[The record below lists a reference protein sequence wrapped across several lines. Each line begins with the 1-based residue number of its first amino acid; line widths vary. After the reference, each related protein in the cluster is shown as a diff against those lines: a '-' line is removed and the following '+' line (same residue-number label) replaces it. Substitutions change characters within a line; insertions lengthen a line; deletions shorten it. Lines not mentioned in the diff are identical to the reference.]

1 MTAKSKKIFIVAAC
15 LLVFLSWGAL
25 IRISTLKVPGPESA
39 SEKSHNAGTRHPAP
53 KNWRLHLVAFVESP
67 LDDEVQQGILD
78 GLQELGMIEDR
89 DFEIKIGNAQG
100 DMTTLNSLIDRALA
114 ERADMLI
121 VLSTPAL
128 LAAIH
133 KTQTIPIV
141 FASACPVQA
150 GVGVSF
156 KDHPANVTGVSTMA
170 DFHEMVKTV
179 RECLP
184 TARRIGTLFNPG
196 EANSAILK
204 DAFDAEA
211 RKEGLE
217 LVTAPALATTDLAD
231 ATLALLSK
239 PIDAICQISD
249 NVANTGFAAIAA
261 RAQRAKKP
269 LFCFSSALTD
279 DGGAAV
285 GVARDLTQAG
295 RDMASLAARIMAG
308 ENPKEI
314 PFTLVSRT
322 RITVNPKNARL
333 CGLNIPAS
341 LMERADEVSDE

>member
-15 LLVFLSWGAL
+15 LLVLLSWGFL
-25 IRISTLKVPGPESA
+25 IRISTLKVPGPEA
-39 SEKSHNAGTRHPAP
+39 VSEKSRNAGTHHPAP

-100 DMTTLNSLIDRALA
+100 DMATLNSLIDRALV
-114 ERADMLI
+114 ERADMLL

-128 LAAIH
+128 QAAIQ
-133 KTQTIPIV
+133 KTRTIPIV
-141 FASACPVQA
+141 FASACPIQA

-156 KDHPANVTGVSTMA
+156 EDHPANVTGVSTMA
-170 DFHEMVKTV
+170 DFQEMVRTIK
-179 RECLP
+179 ECLP
-184 TARRIGTLFNPG
+184 GARRIGTLFNPG
-196 EANSAILK
+196 EANSVILK

-211 RKEGLE
+211 RKGGIE
-217 LVTAPALATTDLAD
+217 LITVPALATSDLAD

-239 PIDAICQISD
+239 SIDAICQISD
-249 NVANTGFAAIAA
+249 NVANAGFAAIAA
-261 RAQRAKKP
+261 RAQQAKKP

-308 ENPKEI
+308 ENPEEI

-322 RITVNPKNARL
+322 RITVNPKNAQL
-333 CGLNIPAS
+333 CGLSIPGS